1 MSSNRARRYPPKISR
16 VLAPIKLSDPLDQ
29 IRKMYEKKIIAL
41 PPAKYPPQQKPIT
54 IQKQQKSSK
63 LFLPPLA
70 QQQTQRSSRTT
81 LAPIQQQQQRSNR
94 TILPPFKQQKFQI
107 TQALSTM
114 TQQQSKDLLHALDK
128 IEQNRPDLKFAL
140 KYHGHPHLTR
150 VIQHIVSR
158 DQSKQPAL
166 IQQVRSIL
174 KTKYAPITQ
183 ALGAVSQQESKDL
196 LQALDRIEQK
206 RPVLKFMLK
215 YNPDSHPH
223 MTHIVQRIL
232 NADQSKQPAVIQQV
246 RKVLKKNY
254 AQ

>member
-1 MSSNRARRYPPKISR
+1 
-16 VLAPIKLSDPLDQ
+16 
-29 IRKMYEKKIIAL
+29 
-41 PPAKYPPQQKPIT
+41 
-54 IQKQQKSSK
+54 
-63 LFLPPLA
+63 
-70 QQQTQRSSRTT
+70 
-81 LAPIQQQQQRSNR
+81 
-94 TILPPFKQQKFQI
+94 
-107 TQALSTM
+107 M
-114 TQQQSKDLLHALDK
+114 TQQQSKDLLQALDK

-246 RKVLKKNY
+246 RKVLNKNY